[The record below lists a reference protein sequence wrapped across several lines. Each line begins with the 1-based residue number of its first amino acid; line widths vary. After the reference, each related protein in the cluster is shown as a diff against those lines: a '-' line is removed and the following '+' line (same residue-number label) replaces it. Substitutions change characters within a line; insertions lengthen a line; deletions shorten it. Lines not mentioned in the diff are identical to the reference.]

1 MADLNFDCPHCGQN
15 LTIDENQSGEQ
26 IDCPTCS
33 KPFEIPKPGDQNV
46 KLLSNKESSSEET
59 ESDEKKYSVPVH
71 EGKPEILVKSK
82 KSNQAIEEESIEG
95 DGRICAKTIK
105 RGDCIELGQDKFDE
119 ALNEFLGKLKREQI
133 LSVHPVNYAHYDPA
147 TQKYLDDYGAMVIYE
162 R

>member
-15 LTIDENQSGEQ
+15 LTIDETQSGEQ

-33 KPFEIPKPGDQNV
+33 KAIEIPSPGEQNAEV
-46 KLLSNKESSSEET
+46 IKTQKKSWEQT
-59 ESDEKKYSVPVH
+59 EPDAKKYSVPIH
-71 EGKPEILVKSK
+71 EGQQEILVKSK
-82 KSNQAIEEESIEG
+82 KDNKAIEDESIEG

-119 ALNEFLGKLKREQI
+119 ALNEFLSKLKKEQI